1 MEDERPEGSKE
12 AGRPRTSSTRSPRG
26 LDHTM
31 NGSKEPTARK
41 EVRLKGNGP
50 IGAKSRAAKI
60 PQRALPQVPQ
70 GFDAQ
75 YEMGVST
82 VLYSA
87 VQGTHNAPP
96 LPLPPAQVSK
106 AEIGGCRGSILFH
119 LNFTL
124 HLLPSKP
131 SAADEGLVS
140 LKPEPPG
147 PGLLHSLRF
156 AKARFDGLHLPLTDL
171 SNDCS
176 GQTIAIMAML
186 ASKSPFP
193 TVMGGSSLI
202 PNPPPTAI
210 PSSRRTPVMP
220 AHNFTSPTD
229 SDFSDS
235 DGSDSVKTWDEDKVC
250 DYLRSVKCGE
260 YEKLFRK
267 NHINGENL
275 LEMDK
280 EVLKEMGIDKVGDRV
295 RLFLGIKKLRTK
307 AYANQKKRNRES
319 FAGLD
324 IQVMASAG
332 GSPRPSNPRAMQS
345 SRDNRRYSR
354 QIDASAL
361 LEGALSNSRPNSPL
375 QIPDLRG
382 PRQQRYPAGT
392 GYLSNAGSTSA
403 ARQTGS
409 SSDVPPSRLGQDVI
423 RVIST
428 GGVTKV
434 VKIADCNT
442 CAEVMRVTLRKFALR
457 EDHERNYCF
466 WVLTGIDPDPSQCR
480 RLGDT
485 ELWRIIKDQRRP
497 ERNRLILRRV
507 PAAEPGEAE
516 LQRAAAI
523 ALEEEQQKHSRALE
537 GVDKRSQLKVQ
548 KVLGE
553 KWNDQLQSPLSPAS
567 FQDRERSVSNAAK
580 DLERPDDSDSRSLQQ
595 RKVALRQF
603 GGLRPPSE
611 LIASDLTS
619 YFPDHRR
626 EDIDRTAR
634 LSMRRSTRLSKINS
648 RLSVA
653 SNLSFASSVQDAPP
667 IPTIADSWLSG
678 SAHVAKIRSR
688 DSHGRIPTIY
698 NRDSIASSMLDTLQ
712 EESPIEPN
720 RKSYV
725 SFSESNSDTAA
736 VSVTDP
742 EGNLTTTSYFEG
754 DGSTGSG
761 SLQDLKQA
769 LSDDGDDPDEELQ
782 SFLSGDSWD
791 DNKWM
796 KGALIGQGSFGSV
809 YLALHAVTGEL
820 LAVKQVE
827 TPSGANS
834 QSDARK
840 KSMIEALKREIS
852 LLRDL
857 RHANIVQ
864 YLGCSSSADHLN
876 IFLEYVTGGSVQTML
891 NSYGALPEPLVR
903 SFVRQILTGLSY
915 LHNRDIIH
923 RDIKGANILVD
934 NKGTIKISDFGISK
948 KLEASNLLG
957 GANNNKHR
965 PSLQGSVFWMAPE
978 VVKQTS
984 YTRKADIWSLGCL
997 VVEMMTGTHPFPDC
1011 SQLQAIFKIGGGK
1024 AAPTMPEH
1032 ASEEAKRFLAQTFE
1046 IDHNLRPSAD
1056 DLMLS
1061 PFLAPIT

>member
-1 MEDERPEGSKE
+1 MDGSLM
-12 AGRPRTSSTRSPRG
+12 A
-26 LDHTM
+26 
-31 NGSKEPTARK
+31 
-41 EVRLKGNGP
+41 
-50 IGAKSRAAKI
+50 
-60 PQRALPQVPQ
+60 ALPQ
-70 GFDAQ
+70 
-75 YEMGVST
+75 
-82 VLYSA
+82 
-87 VQGTHNAPP
+87 
-96 LPLPPAQVSK
+96 
-106 AEIGGCRGSILFH
+106 
-119 LNFTL
+119 
-124 HLLPSKP
+124 
-131 SAADEGLVS
+131 
-140 LKPEPPG
+140 
-147 PGLLHSLRF
+147 
-156 AKARFDGLHLPLTDL
+156 
-171 SNDCS
+171 
-176 GQTIAIMAML
+176 
-186 ASKSPFP
+186 
-193 TVMGGSSLI
+193 
-202 PNPPPTAI
+202 
-210 PSSRRTPVMP
+210 
-220 AHNFTSPTD
+220 
-229 SDFSDS
+229 
-235 DGSDSVKTWDEDKVC
+235 
-250 DYLRSVKCGE
+250 
-260 YEKLFRK
+260 
-267 NHINGENL
+267 
-275 LEMDK
+275 
-280 EVLKEMGIDKVGDRV
+280 
-295 RLFLGIKKLRTK
+295 
-307 AYANQKKRNRES
+307 
-319 FAGLD
+319 
-324 IQVMASAG
+324 
-332 GSPRPSNPRAMQS
+332 
-345 SRDNRRYSR
+345 
-354 QIDASAL
+354 
-361 LEGALSNSRPNSPL
+361 
-375 QIPDLRG
+375 
-382 PRQQRYPAGT
+382 
-392 GYLSNAGSTSA
+392 
-403 ARQTGS
+403 
-409 SSDVPPSRLGQDVI
+409 GQDVI

-434 VKIADCNT
+434 VKIANCNT
-442 CAEVMRVTLRKFALR
+442 CEEVMRVTLRKFALR

-466 WVLTGIDPDPSQCR
+466 WVLTGVNADPSQCR

-507 PAAEPGEAE
+507 PAAEPGQAE
-516 LQRAAAI
+516 LERAAAI

-537 GVDKRSQLKVQ
+537 AVDKRSQVKVQ
-548 KVLGE
+548 KMLGE
-553 KWNDQLQSPLSPAS
+553 KWDDQLQSPLSPVTYH
-567 FQDRERSVSNAAK
+567 DRERNVSNAAK
-580 DLERPDDSDSRSLQQ
+580 DLERPPSSDSRTPQS
-595 RKVALRQF
+595 RKVGLRQF

-619 YFPDHRR
+619 YFPDHAR

-634 LSMRRSTRLSKINS
+634 MSMRRSTRLSKINS

-653 SNLSFASSVQDAPP
+653 SNLSFASSIQDAPP
-667 IPTIADSWLSG
+667 IPTIADSWLHG
-678 SAHVAKIRSR
+678 NTHVAKIRSR

-725 SFSESNSDTAA
+725 SFTESSSDTAA

-742 EGNLTTTSYFEG
+742 DGNTTGTSYFEG
-754 DGSTGSG
+754 DSSTGSG
-761 SLQDLKQA
+761 SFQELKQA
-769 LSDDGDDPDEELQ
+769 LSDDGDEFDEELQ
-782 SFLSGDSWD
+782 SFLSGESWD

-827 TPSGANS
+827 TPSPGANS
-834 QSDARK
+834 QSDTRK

-857 RHANIVQ
+857 RHPNIVQ
-864 YLGCSSSADHLN
+864 YLGCSSSADYLN
-876 IFLEYVTGGSVQTML
+876 IFLEYVPGGSVQTML

-915 LHNRDIIH
+915 LHNQDIIH

-948 KLEASNLLG
+948 KLEASNILN

-1024 AAPTMPEH
+1024 AAPTIPEH
-1032 ASEEAKRFLAQTFE
+1032 ASEEAKQFLAQTFE

-1061 PFLAPIT
+1061 SFLASIT

>member
-1 MEDERPEGSKE
+1 
-12 AGRPRTSSTRSPRG
+12 
-26 LDHTM
+26 
-31 NGSKEPTARK
+31 
-41 EVRLKGNGP
+41 
-50 IGAKSRAAKI
+50 
-60 PQRALPQVPQ
+60 
-70 GFDAQ
+70 
-75 YEMGVST
+75 
-82 VLYSA
+82 
-87 VQGTHNAPP
+87 
-96 LPLPPAQVSK
+96 
-106 AEIGGCRGSILFH
+106 
-119 LNFTL
+119 
-124 HLLPSKP
+124 
-131 SAADEGLVS
+131 
-140 LKPEPPG
+140 
-147 PGLLHSLRF
+147 
-156 AKARFDGLHLPLTDL
+156 
-171 SNDCS
+171 
-176 GQTIAIMAML
+176 MAML
-186 ASKSPFP
+186 ASKTPFP
-193 TVMGGSSLI
+193 TAMGSGTV
-202 PNPPPTAI
+202 N
-210 PSSRRTPVMP
+210 PSSAPPSALPTSRRVPLM
-220 AHNFTSPTD
+220 ASGSQSFASPTE
-229 SDFSDS
+229 SEFSDA
-235 DGSDSVKTWDEDKVC
+235 DGPDSVKNWDEDKVC
-250 DYLRSVKCGE
+250 DYLRSINCGD

-275 LEMDK
+275 LELDK
-280 EVLKEMGIDKVGDRV
+280 QTLQEMGIEKVGDRV

-307 AYANQKKRNRES
+307 AYANQKKRNRDS

-324 IQVMASAG
+324 VLFPST
-332 GSPRPSNPRAMQS
+332 SVDSTRTDPRTTPTAPT
-345 SRDNRRYSR
+345 NRRFSR
-354 QIDASAL
+354 QIDLAVPIDAV
-361 LEGALSNSRPNSPL
+361 A
-375 QIPDLRG
+375 
-382 PRQQRYPAGT
+382 RQQRFPAGT
-392 GYLSNAGSTSA
+392 GYLTGGSTTA
-403 ARQTGS
+403 TS
-409 SSDVPPSRLGQDVI
+409 SSRVPGGSDGARLVPTHTRNNSSMDGSLMAALPQNQEVI

-442 CAEVMRVTLRKFALR
+442 CEDVMRVTLRKFALR

-466 WVLTGIDPDPSQCR
+466 WVLAGIDPDPSQCR

-507 PAAEPGEAE
+507 PAGEPGEAE

-523 ALEEEQQKHSRALE
+523 AMEEEQQKHNRALE
-537 GVDKRSQLKVQ
+537 TVDKRSQLKVQ

-553 KWNDQLQSPLSPAS
+553 KWNDQLQQPLSPIS
-567 FQDRERSVSNAAK
+567 FQDRERNLSQAAK
-580 DLERPDDSDSRSLQQ
+580 ELERPLTSEARVPQ
-595 RKVALRQF
+595 RLRVGLRQF

-619 YFPDHRR
+619 YFPDHPR

-634 LSMRRSTRLSKINS
+634 LSMRRSSRLSKVNS

-653 SNLSFASSVQDAPP
+653 SSLSFASSVQDAPP

-678 SAHVAKIRSR
+678 TAHVAKVRAR
-688 DSHGRIPTIY
+688 DSQGRLPQIY

-712 EESPIEPN
+712 EESPVEPN

-725 SFSESNSDTAA
+725 SFTESGSDSAA
-736 VSVTDP
+736 VSITDP
-742 EGNLTTTSYFEG
+742 DGNTMRTSYYDG
-754 DGSTGSG
+754 DHSTGSG
-761 SLQDLKQA
+761 SFQELQQA
-769 LSDDGDDPDEELQ
+769 LTDDGEEADEELE
-782 SFLSGDSWD
+782 SFLAGESWD

-827 TPSGANS
+827 APAPGANS
-834 QSDARK
+834 QNDNRK
-840 KSMIEALKREIS
+840 KSMIDALKREIS
-852 LLRDL
+852 LLREL
-857 RHANIVQ
+857 RHPNIVQ
-864 YLGCSSSADHLN
+864 YLGCSSSADKLN
-876 IFLEYVTGGSVQTML
+876 IFLEYVPGGSVQTML

-948 KLEASNLLG
+948 KLEASNILS
-957 GANNNKHR
+957 GANNNRHR

-997 VVEMMTGTHPFPDC
+997 VVEMMTGNHPFPDC

-1024 AAPTMPEH
+1024 AAPTIPEH
-1032 ASEEAKRFLAQTFE
+1032 ASSEAQEFLRQTFE

-1056 DLMLS
+1056 ELMLH
-1061 PFLAPIT
+1061 PFLTPIT